1 MTSTIHDAALAL
13 EASLGR
19 LEELGVPWVRRDWR
33 GKLAP
38 IAIFFEGWKPAN
50 EAQFAALTAWDKA
63 SEDYVN
69 AVAVA
74 REEQRRHPDHSWIL
88 ARVDAIRAELDQ
100 TVASA
105 SPARWRAVASELEV
119 LAGDIRSAAIEL
131 PRKSARYRI
140 VPVPRSDNENAEIR
154 MGTERTTVR
163 IG

>member
-1 MTSTIHDAALAL
+1 MTAVHDAALAL

-33 GKLAP
+33 GELAP
-38 IAIFFEGWKPAN
+38 IAIFFDGWKPAD

-88 ARVDAIRAELDQ
+88 ARVDDIRAELDQ
-100 TVASA
+100 AVASA

-131 PRKSARYRI
+131 PRRPARYRLA
-140 VPVPRSDNENAEIR
+140 PVRTENDESHEIR
-154 MGTERTTVR
+154 MGTNLTTEKVHV
-163 IG
+163 